1 MDELKQARLSINELD
16 EEMAKL
22 FEKRMNVA
30 SDIAKYKRE
39 HGLPI
44 TDAKREEELIEK
56 NQARV
61 EDPVIREYYT
71 QYLRAMFKVSKE
83 YQKRLNSGATI
94 AYCGVPGAYAYLAAS
109 KLAGRDNLQ
118 NYSSFKKAYDAVL
131 DGDCDGAVLP
141 IENSYAGDVGA
152 VMDLA
157 FQGPLYISQIV
168 ELEITHA
175 LLAKKGTKLEDI
187 KEVWSHPQALSQCDE
202 YIHTHGFKT
211 VEHSNTAAASKKLA
225 ESDVEGVAVIA
236 SPENAEIY
244 GLEILE
250 KGINSAAN
258 NTTKFG
264 LFTRAYAKPLPEAKV
279 GEHFVLVFTV
289 TNEAGALAKALNIIG
304 SHYFN
309 MKNLR
314 SRPLKELMWNYY
326 FFCELEGNINT
337 PDGEDMLI
345 ELKTICDKVK
355 VLGTYYSHKER

>member
-1 MDELKQARLSINELD
+1 MDELKKARESINEID
-16 EEMAKL
+16 IEMAKL
-22 FEKRMNVA
+22 FEKRMQAA
-30 SDIAKYKRE
+30 SEIAQYKKE

-44 TDAKREEELIEK
+44 TDSKREAELIEK
-56 NQARV
+56 NQTRV

-83 YQKRLNSGATI
+83 YQKRLNCGASI

-109 KLAGRDNLQ
+109 KLAGPDNLIS
-118 NYSSFKKAYDAVL
+118 YSSFKKAYDSVL
-131 DGDCDGAVLP
+131 DGECDGAVLP

-157 FQGPLYISQIV
+157 FQGSLYISQVV

-175 LLAKKGTKLEDI
+175 LLAKKGTKIEDV
-187 KEVWSHPQALSQCDE
+187 KVVWSHPQALSQCDE
-202 YIHTHGFKT
+202 FICSHGFMT
-211 VEHSNTAAASKKLA
+211 VEHSNTAMACKELV
-225 ESDVEGVAVIA
+225 ESNEEGVAVIA

-258 NTTKFG
+258 NTTKFA
-264 LFTRAYAKPLPEAKV
+264 LFTRAYAKPAPDALV

-289 TNEAGALAKALNIIG
+289 VNEAGSLAKALNIIG

-314 SRPLKELMWNYY
+314 SRPMKELMWNYY

-337 PDGEDMLI
+337 PDGEDMLL

>member
-1 MDELKQARLSINELD
+1 MDELKQARLSINEID

-56 NQARV
+56 NQTRV

-71 QYLRAMFKVSKE
+71 QYLRSMFKVSKE

-109 KLAGRDNLQ
+109 KLAGKDNLV

-157 FQGPLYISQIV
+157 FQGSLYISQIV

-175 LLAKKGTKLEDI
+175 LLAKKGTKLEDV

-202 YIHTHGFKT
+202 YIHMHGFKT
-211 VEHSNTAAASKKLA
+211 VEHSNTAVASKELS

-244 GLEILE
+244 GLEVLE

-258 NTTKFG
+258 NTTKFC
-264 LFTRAYAKPLPEAKV
+264 LFTRAYAKPLPEAKT

>member
-1 MDELKQARLSINELD
+1 MDELKKARESINEID

-22 FEKRMNVA
+22 FEKRMQAA
-30 SDIAKYKRE
+30 SSIAKYKKE

-44 TDAKREEELIEK
+44 TDAKREAELIEK
-56 NQARV
+56 NQERV
-61 EDPVIREYYT
+61 NDPVIREYYT

-83 YQKRLNSGATI
+83 YQHRLNSGASI

-109 KLAGRDNLQ
+109 KLSGTSGLK
-118 NYSSFKKAYDAVL
+118 NYSSFKKAYDSVL

-175 LLAKKGTKLEDI
+175 LLAKKGTKIDDV
-187 KEVWSHPQALSQCDE
+187 KVVWSHPQALSQCDE
-202 YIHTHGFKT
+202 YINTHGFET
-211 VEHSNTAAASKKLA
+211 VEHSNTAVACKELS
-225 ESDVEGVAVIA
+225 ESSEEGVAVIA
-236 SPENAEIY
+236 SPENAQIY

-250 KGINSAAN
+250 RGINSAAN

-264 LFTRAYAKPLPEAKV
+264 LFTRAYSKPSPEAKT

-314 SRPLKELMWNYY
+314 SRPLKGLMWNYY

-355 VLGTYYSHKER
+355 VLGTYFLTKEH